1 MSKADDSKNETLMNS
16 NLALYIHIPF
26 CRERCTY
33 CAFNTFTDRAHL
45 MDDYVQAVCQ
55 EIAYGAQDTPVH
67 TIYFGGGTP
76 SLLSVAQ
83 IVTILNAI
91 YQHFTVL
98 DTIEISMEANPGTVD
113 EDYLRGLKQLGL
125 SRLSLGAQSAQASE
139 LSLFG
144 RWHDWSDVKQ
154 AVRDA
159 RRAGIDNL
167 SLDLIYGNPQQS
179 LAMWQSSVQAVLDLE
194 PNHLS
199 LYALG
204 LEPGTPLTKQVKYG
218 ELPEPDGDL
227 AADMYE
233 FASDKLDQAGF
244 IQYEISN
251 WGQPGKFCEHN
262 LQYWRNLPYLG
273 IGAGAHGYA
282 NLTRTVN
289 AMRPEDYIERL
300 QNPREDTYEFPRT
313 PATISAEEIDPA
325 TDQFE
330 TVFMGLRLLQEGLDL
345 DAFAK
350 RYNLRLEDK
359 FQDTIV
365 WLSQNDMLRLTD
377 THLFL
382 TQRARLLSNQ
392 VFTRFMDTV
401 D

>member
-1 MSKADDSKNETLMNS
+1 MSKTEHAQNEMLMKS

-45 MDDYVQAVCQ
+45 MEDYVKAICQ
-55 EIAYGAQDTPVH
+55 EIGYLSPKSLVH

-83 IVTILNAI
+83 IVTILDAI
-91 YQHFTVL
+91 YQHVDVL
-98 DTIEISMEANPGTVD
+98 DTVEISLEANPGTVD
-113 EDYLRGLKQLGL
+113 AVYLRGLVDLGL
-125 SRLSLGAQSAQASE
+125 SRLSLGAQSAQTSE
-139 LSLFG
+139 LNLFG
-144 RWHDWSDVKQ
+144 RWHNWSDVKQ
-154 AVRDA
+154 AVNDA

-167 SLDLIYGNPQQS
+167 SLDLIYGNPHQS
-179 LAMWQSSVQAVLDLE
+179 LAMWQNSVQEVLTLT

-233 FASDKLDQAGF
+233 FATEKLDQAGF
-244 IQYEISN
+244 VQYEISN
-251 WGQPGKFCEHN
+251 WGQAGKFCEHN

-289 AMRPEDYIERL
+289 AMRPENYIERL
-300 QNPREDTYEFPRT
+300 QNPRQDIYDFPRT

-330 TVFMGLRLLQEGLDL
+330 TIFMGLRLLQEGLDL

-359 FQDTIV
+359 FSETIEF
-365 WLSQNDMLRLTD
+365 LSQNDMLRLTD

-382 TQRARLLSNQ
+382 TKRARLLSNQ
-392 VFTRFMDTV
+392 VFTRFMES
-401 D
+401 